1 MRALIDRSVFH
12 AEKYYSTY
20 LSEPSPAGDF
30 SISGI
35 ATEEHLSL
43 VRVLKEMKDVGAGG
57 ELLVVTHSDPKG
69 FLMKLKVGGK
79 VSWLFEVMDKI
90 LKIEEG
96 IRRHDAIAGMK
107 AQEVG
112 EAWRKWFADFDPG
125 IKLTSDFQTNPDWSN
140 YVAKKFDEWFE
151 RQGRGTLG
159 LPDPRADLRDLI
171 DLLKQVRT
179 LGFKRLEFRSCQ
191 IGSDKTAMEKIAK
204 FLKVNAVVAPT
215 KVETFYGV
223 IPTKGIF
230 ESDARKLEARLTRL
244 KKLAGRVFLP
254 KIRMGLLVSARF
266 FTVLAKDED
275 ALKAFVQTFIKAR
288 YSGSVSPFVVGGV
301 NSTGSAP
308 TVYTFPLDSS
318 YKSLLV
324 KFDAAAAKSG
334 TP

>member
-1 MRALIDRSVFH
+1 VRALIDRSVFH

-30 SISGI
+30 SISAGGI

-43 VRVLKEMKDVGAGG
+43 VRVLQEMKDVGAGG

-69 FLMKLKVGGK
+69 FLMKLKVGGN

-90 LKIEEG
+90 QKIDEG

-112 EAWRKWFADFDPG
+112 GAWRKWFADFDPG
-125 IKLTSDFQTNPDWSN
+125 IKLTPDFQTNPDWSD
-140 YVAKKFDEWFE
+140 YVAKKFDEWFV
-151 RQGRGTLG
+151 RQGRVTLG

-179 LGFKRLEFRSCQ
+179 LGFKRLEFRSCR

-204 FLKVNAVVAPT
+204 FLNVNTVVAPT

-230 ESDARKLEARLTRL
+230 ESDARKLEARLKRM
-244 KKLAGRVFLP
+244 AGRVFLP
-254 KIRMGLLVSARF
+254 KIPMGLFVSVRS

-275 ALKAFVQTFIKAR
+275 ALKAFVQTFIKAK

-301 NSTGSAP
+301 NSTGSTP